1 MPYLSQIW
9 LNPLR
14 SQTQRMLRN
23 PQVLHAAVLG
33 GLARQP
39 VTERVLWRVEQESP
53 YRVGVLVLTESK
65 PSWEHLVEQ
74 GGWPSA
80 DEPQALVRPY
90 EPLLRRVASG
100 AQFAFRL
107 RANPVGATRH
117 PAKPSAAQEELLA
130 SAARPRGIRVAHR
143 TAAHQLAWLTDRI
156 ERWGFEILETAAGF
170 PDVRL
175 VARKRLVFDKSSR
188 GDSKR
193 RVVIDTAT
201 YEGRVRVVDVDM
213 ALATLLSGVGHA
225 RAYGCGLITL
235 APSAPAATE
244 R

>member
-1 MPYLSQIW
+1 MPYLSRVW

-14 SQTQRMLRN
+14 AQSQRMLRN

-33 GLARQP
+33 GLSHQP
-39 VTERVLWRVEQESP
+39 VTERVLWRVEHDSP
-53 YRVGVLVLTESK
+53 HRAGVLVLTESK

-80 DEPQALVRPY
+80 DEPQAVVRSY
-90 EPLLRRVASG
+90 EPLLRRVVLG

-107 RANPVGATRH
+107 CANPVSSTRH
-117 PAKPSAAQEELLA
+117 PTQPSAAQQQSLA
-130 SAARPRGIRVAHR
+130 SAVRPRGVRVAHR

-175 VARKRLVFDKSSR
+175 AARKRLVFDKSSR
-188 GDSKR
+188 GDGKH
-193 RVVIDTAT
+193 RVVIETAT
-201 YEGRVRVVDVDM
+201 YEGRVRVIDLDA
-213 ALATLLSGVGHA
+213 ALTTLLSGVGHA
-225 RAYGCGLITL
+225 RAYGCGLVTL
-235 APSAPAATE
+235 APPASASTE

>member
-1 MPYLSQIW
+1 MPYLSQVW

-14 SQTQRMLRN
+14 AQTQRMLRN

-33 GLARQP
+33 GLSCQP
-39 VTERVLWRVEQESP
+39 VTERVLWRVEHESP

-80 DEPQALVRPY
+80 DGPQALVRPY
-90 EPLLRRVASG
+90 EPLLHRIASG

-107 RANPVGATRH
+107 CANPVSTTRH
-117 PAKPSAAQEELLA
+117 PAKPSSAQQQSLA
-130 SAARPRGIRVAHR
+130 SAARPRGVRVAHT

-156 ERWGFEILETAAGF
+156 ERWGFEILETTAGF

-175 VARKRLVFDKSSR
+175 AARKRLVFDKSSR

-193 RVVIDTAT
+193 RVVIETAT
-201 YEGRVRVVDVDM
+201 YEGRVRVIEPDA

-225 RAYGCGLITL
+225 RAYGCGLVTL
-235 APSAPAATE
+235 APATPASIE

>member
-1 MPYLSQIW
+1 MPYLSQVW

-14 SQTQRMLRN
+14 AQTQRMLRN

-33 GLARQP
+33 GLSCQP
-39 VTERVLWRVEQESP
+39 VTERVLWRVEHESP

-90 EPLLRRVASG
+90 EPLLHRVVSG

-107 RANPVGATRH
+107 RANPVGTTRH
-117 PAKPSAAQEELLA
+117 LAKPSAAQQQSLA
-130 SAARPRGIRVAHR
+130 SAVRPRGIRVAHR
-143 TAAHQLAWLTDRI
+143 TAAHQLAWLTARI

-175 VARKRLVFDKSSR
+175 AARKRLVFGKSSR

-193 RVVIDTAT
+193 RVVIETAT
-201 YEGRVRVVDVDM
+201 YEGRVRVIDED
-213 ALATLLSGVGHA
+213 AARASLLSGVGHA

-235 APSAPAATE
+235 APSTPAATE
-244 R
+244 G